1 VGRASQWLGQGLRD
15 QVYHQ
20 EEEEEVDL
28 EGGIL
33 PDLPEVGILP
43 DLLEE
48 DSLLDLLAVGILLD
62 LPVGDILPA
71 LPEVGNLLGLPGEGN
86 LLDHPAGDNLQLLAI
101 LQFLQLQ
108 GILQPRGNLRLQ
120 EIQCLLPGEI
130 HQRLQSLLQTGGR
143 KESFVQRA
151 ADT

>member
-1 VGRASQWLGQGLRD
+1 VGRASQWLELGQKD

-28 EGGIL
+28 EGGSL
-33 PDLPEVGILP
+33 PDLPVGDILP

-48 DSLLDLLAVGILLD
+48 D
-62 LPVGDILPA
+62 
-71 LPEVGNLLGLPGEGN
+71 NLLGLPGEGN